1 MARNVTDAFIAACN
15 ATESDEAFI
24 ILVTVEYET
33 PGVTESLYLC
43 NNGETVTSRGIDF
56 LALPMQITLSD
67 DSDDRPPVA
76 KLVLDN
82 IDRRLIEII
91 REIEIPPT
99 ITLEVVRTSA
109 PDTVELHLSDFTL
122 KSVDY
127 NLLTIEGTLT
137 LEGLFSEQAI
147 GFSFTPS
154 YFPGLYAL
162 FLMIGVGVNYV
173 L

>member
-24 ILVTVEYET
+24 ILVTIEYKTDVAGAKEYI
-33 PGVTESLYLC
+33 YLC
-43 NNGETVTSRGIDF
+43 NNGEAVISRLKTF

-67 DSDDRPPVA
+67 DSDDKPPVA

-82 IDRRLIEII
+82 IDRRLVEII
-91 REIEIPPT
+91 RDIEIPPT
-99 ITLEVVRTSA
+99 ITLEVVRISA
-109 PDTVELHLSDFTL
+109 PDTVELYLSDFIL

-127 NLLTIEGTLT
+127 NALTIEGILT
-137 LEGLFSEQAI
+137 LEGIFSEQAI

-154 YFPGLYAL
+154 YFPGLY
-162 FLMIGVGVNYV
+162 
-173 L
+173 